1 MTGDQ
6 DGIPWQEIV
15 TIENPVGY
23 ELSVQNECWLYCK
36 FAARRHSLQIPGR
49 QRKIKNTAC

>member
-23 ELSVQNECWLYCK
+23 ELSVQNECWLY
-36 FAARRHSLQIPGR
+36 FQICVP
-49 QRKIKNTAC
+49 QAFFTNTGPTAEN